1 MTGYEASVAL
11 VGNRELLTDP
21 EAGMA
26 DACELIL
33 DKLPVIDGFKVYRVE
48 APDWPREGGRCIY
61 PLANLR
67 AQPFE
72 FKVLRKDWVLGLKG
86 TKLVTS
92 GPQFEDFDGKILPT
106 YRDVVWWEPLANF
119 PHGYDLTKLTVV
131 VVTALDKFMEAIH
144 VDQTA

>member
-21 EAGMA
+21 EACMA

-72 FKVLRKDWVLGLKG
+72 FKVLRKDWVLGLKS
-86 TKLVTS
+86 K
-92 GPQFEDFDGKILPT
+92 DG
-106 YRDVVWWEPLANF
+106 RVWWEPLRDF
-119 PHGYDLTKLTVV
+119 PRGYDLTKLTVAV
-131 VVTALDKFMEAIH
+131 VAALDKFMEEIH
-144 VDQTA
+144 RVDQTQSGQDAAPAS